1 MSAKRRM
8 GLNAVI
14 FGLGS
19 HEAGWRMPESN
30 PLASTDLDYWV
41 DIAHRAEAGG
51 FDALFLGDVLALQ
64 QSADRHLSDA
74 MDPIVILSALA
85 AVTRRIGLIGT
96 ASTSFDHPFHLAR
109 RFASL
114 DHVSKGRAGWNIVTS
129 SNALEAYN
137 FGLEA
142 MPEHDQRYARAV
154 DVTEAVLALWA
165 SWQADARIA
174 DKQSGRYLD
183 PAKIG
188 VIDHRGP
195 FVRSRGPLNVPRS
208 PQGRPLL
215 AQAGASEAGRDFAAR
230 FADMVFTV
238 QADLAD
244 AQAFYADMK
253 ARAARHGR
261 PPEDLL
267 IYPGIVPIAA
277 PTRAQAEERLVQMN
291 GFMVIEHTLAKLS
304 EFLGTD
310 LSGADLDGPLPDG
323 VGSAAPNQSSR
334 SRLDV
339 LVGIARRDGLSL
351 RQLLMRL
358 ASGRGH
364 LLAIGTGAE
373 IAATMQEWFENGAAD
388 GFNVMAPVM
397 PFDLQSF
404 IDLAI
409 PCLVERGAFTEQDP
423 QPLRSQVGL
432 ARSNSSKS
440 WDAG

>member
-1 MSAKRRM
+1 MRRM

-30 PLASTDLDYWV
+30 ALASTDLQYWI
-41 DIAHRAEAGG
+41 DIARRAEAGG

-74 MDPIVILSALA
+74 MDPFIILSALA
-85 AVTRRIGLIGT
+85 AVTERIGLIGT

-114 DHVSKGRAGWNIVTS
+114 DHISGGRAGWNIVTS
-129 SNALEAYN
+129 SNALEAHN
-137 FGLEA
+137 FGLDA
-142 MPEHDQRYARAV
+142 MPEHDQRYARAG
-154 DVTEAVLALWA
+154 DVTEAVLALWD

-174 DKQSGRYLD
+174 DKAAGTYLD
-183 PAKIG
+183 LARVRP
-188 VIDHRGP
+188 VDHHGP
-195 FVRSRGPLNVPRS
+195 FVRTRGPLNVPRS

-230 FADMVFTV
+230 HADLVFTV
-238 QADLAD
+238 QADLVE
-244 AQAFYADMK
+244 AQEFYRDMK

-261 PPEDLL
+261 TPESLL

-277 PTRAQAEERLVQMN
+277 ATRAQAEERLVQLN
-291 GFMVIEHTLAKLS
+291 SFMVPEHALAKLS

-310 LSGADLDGPLPDG
+310 LSAAPLDEPLPMF
-323 VGSAAPNQSSR
+323 VGAGATNQSSQ
-334 SRLDV
+334 SRVAV
-339 LVGIARRDGLSL
+339 LVGIARREKLSL

-364 LLAIGTGAE
+364 LLAIGTGQE
-373 IAATMQEWFENGAAD
+373 IAATMREWFAAGAAD

-397 PFDLQSF
+397 PADLQSF
-404 IDLAI
+404 VDLVI
-409 PCLVERGAFTEQDP
+409 PELTATDLFAPSSDTVLRRRLQLGA
-423 QPLRSQVGL
+423 L
-432 ARSNSSKS
+432 
-440 WDAG
+440 

>member
-1 MSAKRRM
+1 M

-30 PLASTDLDYWV
+30 ALASTDPVYWT
-41 DIAHRAEAGG
+41 DIARRAEDGG

-74 MDPIVILSALA
+74 LDPFVVLSALA

-114 DHVSKGRAGWNIVTS
+114 DHISGGRAGWNIVTS
-129 SNALEAYN
+129 SNALEAQN
-137 FGLEA
+137 FGLDA
-142 MPEHDQRYARAV
+142 MPDHDERYARAE
-154 DVTEAVLALWA
+154 DVTRAVLALWD
-165 SWQADARIA
+165 SWQPGARIV
-174 DKQSGRYLD
+174 DKEAGRYLD
-183 PAKIG
+183 PAK
-188 VIDHRGP
+188 VRSVDHEGL
-195 FVRSRGPLNVPRS
+195 FVRTRGPLNVPRT

-230 FADMVFTV
+230 YADLVFTV
-238 QADLAD
+238 QADRNE
-244 AQAFYADMK
+244 AQAFYSDMK
-253 ARAARHGR
+253 ARAARYGR
-261 PPEDLL
+261 PPESLL

-277 PTRAQAEERLVQMN
+277 ATRAQAEERLAQMN
-291 GFMVIEHTLAKLS
+291 GFMVPDHALAKLS
-304 EFLGTD
+304 EFLGAD
-310 LSGADLDGPLPDG
+310 LSGADLDEPLPDG
-323 VGSAAPNQSSR
+323 IGVQDQNQSSQ
-334 SRLDV
+334 SRFAV
-339 LVGIARRDGLSL
+339 LVGIARRDRLSL

-373 IAATMQEWFENGAAD
+373 IAATMQDWFAAGAAD

-397 PFDLQSF
+397 PADLQSF
-404 IDLAI
+404 IDLVI
-409 PCLVERGAFTEQDP
+409 PNLVASGVFAESA
-423 QPLRSQVGL
+423 QPILRQRVGL
-432 ARSNSSKS
+432 AG
-440 WDAG
+440 A